1 VQSAPAEHPTLR
13 SHRLALGLYG
23 YDDQGALVRRDRLEL
38 DITGERTIVD
48 ALSGKPVPDL
58 LLVNDGDLAFAKV
71 RLDPR
76 SVDTIIEGLA
86 RITDPLARALAW
98 ATAWDMVRDG
108 ELPTRRYAELVA
120 RQAPAETEVS
130 ALERCL
136 AQALTAIDTYGAPDN
151 RGTARRMIR
160 DAARSALDHADPG
173 SDHQLAWARCLVSVS
188 DSDEDLAFVEGLL
201 EGREKVPGLTVD
213 TDFRW
218 LLVGRLASAGRA
230 SEELIDEEVR
240 RDPTDIGRRRAAA
253 ARAARPTAAAKEEA
267 WRRVVEE
274 QDLPLAT
281 ANAIAGGFHQAGQ
294 DQLLEPYIDRFVE
307 VLPSIW
313 QRTPEEAVA
322 LTEGLFPRYLVDAR
336 VVAAAESALA
346 KPQLPPPARRI
357 LLEEKDGVLRAQRA
371 RSADEAAV
379 RVPAPAH

>member
-1 VQSAPAEHPTLR
+1 MA
-13 SHRLALGLYG
+13 
-23 YDDQGALVRRDRLEL
+23 
-38 DITGERTIVD
+38 
-48 ALSGKPVPDL
+48 
-58 LLVNDGDLAFAKV
+58 
-71 RLDPR
+71 
-76 SVDTIIEGLA
+76 
-86 RITDPLARALAW
+86 
-98 ATAWDMVRDG
+98 RDG

-120 RQAPAETEVS
+120 RQAPAETEVA

-136 AQALTAIDTYGAPDN
+136 AQAITAIDTYGAPDN
-151 RGTARRMIR
+151 RSTARRMMR
-160 DAARSALDHADPG
+160 DAARSALEQAEPG

-201 EGREKVPGLTVD
+201 EGRETVPGLTVD

-218 LLVGRLASAGRA
+218 HLVGRLASAGRA

-267 WRRVVEE
+267 WLRVVEE
-274 QDLPLAT
+274 KDLPLAT

-294 DQLLEPYIDRFVE
+294 DQLLEPYIDRFVD

-322 LTEGLFPRYLVDAR
+322 LTEGLFPRYLVDVR
-336 VVAAAESALA
+336 VVAAADSALA
-346 KPQLPPPARRI
+346 KPELPPPARRI
-357 LLEEKDGVLRAQRA
+357 LLEERDGVLRAQRA
-371 RSADEAAV
+371 RSADEAAA
-379 RVPAPAH
+379 RVPAQTH